1 VSKPD
6 SPYYES
12 PVFQKVLA
20 HVKKY
25 PRHGNMKENN
35 NRKLIYVFENIE
47 DIAHV
52 ILELKKILEV

>member
-1 VSKPD
+1 M
-6 SPYYES
+6 
-12 PVFQKVLA
+12 VLA

-47 DIAHV
+47 DISQV
-52 ILELKKILEV
+52 ILELKKILEE